1 MKLPPR
7 LLLTASTL
15 LHAASA
21 MATDISDLIATDQ
34 RMQRAFVDR
43 DVAVL
48 DEILTD
54 DYVLVL
60 ASGAERRK
68 AQIRRVRIY
77 RNHLGDQRNR
87 RLAGARVRRHRHRRC
102 HLASKRHRPRPSPS
116 TARSSFRT
124 PTFGPVASGAMSM
137 RMRRRRW
144 TLLQRRQIE
153 RKAACSADAV
163 LHGGMRSARRM
174 MQIPLVAFRESPAPP
189 HRRRVSSPFAGSNR
203 DRLVCRH
210 RG

>member
-1 MKLPPR
+1 MKLLPR

-68 AQIRRVRIY
+68 AQILDAFASTETTWETNETGDWQVRVHGDTAIVVATLHQKGIDHGQSFDSKVKFSDTYIRTRGQW
-77 RNHLGDQRNR
+77 RNVH
-87 RLAGARVRRHRHRRC
+87 AH
-102 HLASKRHRPRPSPS
+102 ASK
-116 TARSSFRT
+116 
-124 PTFGPVASGAMSM
+124 
-137 RMRRRRW
+137 
-144 TLLQRRQIE
+144 
-153 RKAACSADAV
+153 AV
-163 LHGGMRSARRM
+163 DLA
-174 MQIPLVAFRESPAPP
+174 PAP
-189 HRRRVSSPFAGSNR
+189 A
-203 DRLVCRH
+203 D
-210 RG
+210 